1 MATSGEE
8 DEAALLDRMDAES
21 GLTVSRTSPFSPS
34 WLIEKWCACG
44 VGARV
49 WGASGACEP
58 HALASALSWQQR
70 LVGFV
75 MFFVAGTIMS
85 VMVGFFFI
93 LL

>member
-1 MATSGEE
+1 
-8 DEAALLDRMDAES
+8 
-21 GLTVSRTSPFSPS
+21 
-34 WLIEKWCACG
+34 